1 MNVRTM
7 NRSMLFVACLVYAFA
22 LSCDSHERLA
32 GTYEAQVEE
41 SSKQYG
47 AYIELKIGGT
57 GLWVSGD
64 EEVEFKWK
72 AIDGEL
78 RLNTKGGGVLVG
90 RVKGDLIEIKL
101 PGAKVMAFKKKE

>member
-1 MNVRTM
+1 M
-7 NRSMLFVACLVYAFA
+7 
-22 LSCDSHERLA
+22 
-32 GTYEAQVEE
+32 
-41 SSKQYG
+41 
-47 AYIELKIGGT
+47 
-57 GLWVSGD
+57 WVSGD

-90 RVKGDLIEIKL
+90 RVKGDLIELKL